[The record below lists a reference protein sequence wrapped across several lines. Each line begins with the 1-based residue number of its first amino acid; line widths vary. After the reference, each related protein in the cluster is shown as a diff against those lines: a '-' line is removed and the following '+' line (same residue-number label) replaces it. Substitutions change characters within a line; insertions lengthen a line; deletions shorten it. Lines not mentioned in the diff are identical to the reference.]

1 MKKILPSSR
10 AVASGIVVV
19 LAGWFSPIESNGTGI
34 IYQFDT
40 PFPTDPSPAAPTPWI
55 TADFENVSGGVNLTI
70 SAVGLTGSEFSSEI
84 YFNLDPGLSL
94 DQSSLVFNETAS
106 SGSFST
112 PTISQ
117 GAGDNNYKADGD
129 GKYDFRFNFGTSSG
143 TTFGAGDSITYFISG
158 IPGLMASSFSFQ
170 SAPAG
175 GSGPF
180 FAAAHI
186 QALAGGLSTWI
197 EPGGGPM
204 ITPIPEPAPM
214 AFLGVSA
221 MLLAAFRLRK
231 PLLQKR
237 VYAVA
242 RANRCVK
249 SLNSRSR

>member
-1 MKKILPSSR
+1 MTF
-10 AVASGIVVV
+10 
-19 LAGWFSPIESNGTGI
+19 FSTNLSAAGI

-40 PFPTDPSPAAPTPWI
+40 PFPTDPSPAAPAPWI
-55 TADFENVSGGVNLTI
+55 TADFENVSGGVNLTV

-84 YFNLDPGLSL
+84 YFNLDPGLAL

-117 GAGDNNYKADGD
+117 AAGDNNYKADGD
-129 GKYDFRFNFGTSSG
+129 GKYDFRFNFGTASG

-158 IPGLMASSFSFQ
+158 IPGLMASSFSFK
-170 SAPAG
+170 SEPAG

-180 FAAAHI
+180 YAAAHI
-186 QALAGGLSTWI
+186 QSLAGGLSTWI

-214 AFLGVSA
+214 ALLGVSA
-221 MLLAAFRLRK
+221 MFFGALRLRI
-231 PLLQKR
+231 LFLRKR

-242 RANRCVK
+242 QINRCAQ
-249 SLNSRSR
+249 STNFRSR